1 MDILHNDEKDK
12 SKLLDSRSS
21 ELLSILLLHVDV
33 NLLQRMQDIEAIA
46 KQKGK
51 ILVVSAVIRDPNGR
65 FLLLKRTQNSYVGAG
80 LFEFPGGKQ
89 EDSKGVLAA
98 LLAEIKEEAN
108 LDIVN
113 VKQEVAIQEYVSDR
127 GEYMECG
134 FEVEVSDIS
143 RASIQQSS
151 EHDELLRLGPEE
163 LSTIKEKLSERTL
176 QSLKQMGIDM

>member
-65 FLLLKRTQNSYVGAG
+65 FLLLKRTQNSYV
-80 LFEFPGGKQ
+80 
-89 EDSKGVLAA
+89 
-98 LLAEIKEEAN
+98 
-108 LDIVN
+108 
-113 VKQEVAIQEYVSDR
+113 
-127 GEYMECG
+127 
-134 FEVEVSDIS
+134 
-143 RASIQQSS
+143 
-151 EHDELLRLGPEE
+151 
-163 LSTIKEKLSERTL
+163 
-176 QSLKQMGIDM
+176 